1 MLGQATVA
9 LSAYYPKAML
19 GRKER
24 TAFADGIKMVNG
36 QVGRLAADLAPRTL
50 APYLAAQL
58 LPRRVKVWV
67 WLALLPAVGGGALM
81 HRASVAVRR
90 QDAAVKAGS
99 LEGHAFGNSGSGRD
113 GAMTFAK

>member
-1 MLGQATVA
+1 
-9 LSAYYPKAML
+9 
-19 GRKER
+19 
-24 TAFADGIKMVNG
+24 MVNG
-36 QVGRLAADLAPRTL
+36 QVAGLAAHLTPRTV
-50 APYLAAQL
+50 ASYLAAQL
-58 LPRRVKVWV
+58 LPRWVKVWV
-67 WLALLPAVGGGALM
+67 RLPLLPAVGGGALV

>member
-1 MLGQATVA
+1 ML
-9 LSAYYPKAML
+9 
-19 GRKER
+19 RCKER
-24 TAFADGIKMVNG
+24 AAFADGIKVVNG
-36 QVGRLAADLAPRTL
+36 QVCRLAADLAPRTL
-50 APYLAAQL
+50 AAYLAAQS
-58 LPRRVKVWV
+58 LPRRIKVWV
-67 WLALLPAVGGGALM
+67 RLPLLPAVGGGALV